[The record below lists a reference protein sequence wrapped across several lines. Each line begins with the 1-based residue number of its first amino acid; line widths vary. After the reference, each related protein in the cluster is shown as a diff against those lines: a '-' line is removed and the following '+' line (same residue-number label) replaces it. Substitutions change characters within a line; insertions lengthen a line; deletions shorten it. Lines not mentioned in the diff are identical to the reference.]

1 MVVSGA
7 RAGDYGGLGGRN
19 NASPSGARGMVGGS
33 VGISMQDL
41 QAYRTQLREG
51 ASGRLEFLANS
62 VFLQNKLCLPK

>member
-7 RAGDYGGLGGRN
+7 RAGDYGGLGGN

-33 VGISMQDL
+33 VGIKRQDL
-41 QAYRTQLREG
+41 QAYRTQAGEG